1 MTEVLTSAASAS
13 VSAASLSAAPPSV
26 STATPSAPGPRPGR
40 FARFLDALWA
50 GQEDATALGLARV
63 ALVTVFTLSL
73 LSHVGAVG
81 EYFSDESVIAGE
93 HARLAF
99 KSRWSL
105 FFWFP
110 DPTAVRALFAVGV
123 VAHLMWLVGL
133 YTRISAVVATAIW
146 LSMVGRNPLLYAMP
160 DQMHTNLLFLLAL
173 MPAGNAVSLDARW
186 RGKGGPVPIW
196 CRRILQLQVAAI
208 YAKTGLLKSGS
219 TWSEGTALYYSLA
232 NPYNRHFD
240 MPGVIAALQ
249 PYVLRPATHLVR
261 IWEVAFAMFT
271 AVLWLREMTGRRI
284 FPDVRKLFLGFGVL
298 MHLGILATMYVA
310 WFTPLALAS
319 YTAFL
324 RPDEARRVIVRFAR
338 RRPAEQGVTP

>member
-1 MTEVLTSAASAS
+1 MTEAPTS
-13 VSAASLSAAPPSV
+13 LRRAPEPTSR
-26 STATPSAPGPRPGR
+26 TGR
-40 FARFLDALWA
+40 LARFLDALWS
-50 GQEDATALGLARV
+50 GEEDATALGLARI

-81 EYFSDESVIAGE
+81 EYFSDESVVAGE
-93 HARLAF
+93 HARQAF

-133 YTRISAVVATAIW
+133 YTRISAVVAAAIW

-160 DQMHTNLLFLLAL
+160 DQMHTNLLLLLAL

-208 YAKTGLLKSGS
+208 YAKTGLLKTGS
-219 TWSEGTALYYSLA
+219 TWTEGTALYYSLA
-232 NPYNRHFD
+232 NPYNRHFE

-261 IWEVAFAMFT
+261 LWEIAFAMFT
-271 AVLWLREMTGRRI
+271 AVLWLREMTGRRV
-284 FPDVRKLFLGFGVL
+284 FPTLRRWFLGFGVL
-298 MHLGILATMYVA
+298 MHLGILVTMYVA

-324 RPDEARRVIVRFAR
+324 RPDEARRFLDRVAR
-338 RRPAEQGVTP
+338 RRPAEQGASP